1 MRIRLEKP
9 NCLDGIYMDKNPAS
23 ILAEILQISKE
34 MQTHAENNEWASVT
48 ELESNRRAALE
59 SCFSQ
64 PIPEDQS
71 TLFSEALA
79 AMLHMNEELISM
91 LESAKKDVA
100 IRRTDQQRVS
110 RSIGHYLDVKKN

>member
-1 MRIRLEKP
+1 MI
-9 NCLDGIYMDKNPAS
+9 KNPAS
-23 ILAEILQISKE
+23 TLAEVLQISKE

-48 ELESNRRAALE
+48 ELESKRREALE

-64 PIPEDQS
+64 PIPEEQS
-71 TLFSEALA
+71 PLFSEALA
-79 AMLHMNEELISM
+79 AMLHMNEELIAM
-91 LESAKKDVA
+91 LELAKEDVA